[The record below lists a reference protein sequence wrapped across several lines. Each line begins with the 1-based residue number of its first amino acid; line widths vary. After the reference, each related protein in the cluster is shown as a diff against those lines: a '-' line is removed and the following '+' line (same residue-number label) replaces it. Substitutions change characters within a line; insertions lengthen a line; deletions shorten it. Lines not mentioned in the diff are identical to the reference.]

1 MVFPGRAENR
11 VNPFLPKS
19 LPRRTG
25 RQEFVGSFS
34 DKGYNNISTANPR
47 TESLVEPLKALILAG
62 GFATRLRPL
71 SCSKP
76 KLLFPIVGTPLID
89 YMSDWLD
96 RGNVEELIL
105 AVNHLSD
112 KLRMEVAARKMGNR
126 MVLSVEETPLGTG
139 GPLRLATGVM
149 SGREPVIVVNG
160 DIVSDIDLKGLT
172 RAHLASGAEATL
184 AVFSVR
190 DTRPFGLVTLDS
202 GDHIIGFEEKSPKA
216 QGPGWINAGVYLL
229 NHSVI
234 GMIPKG
240 QVVSLER
247 EIFPALANRMKL
259 RGWRHYGFWYDIGK
273 VKDYVATNMDML
285 KRGEQL
291 LSNARKDISP
301 AVDIEQ
307 PSHVGSGCVIASDA
321 KVGPY
326 AILSPKVKVKNGAMV
341 RDAILFEDT
350 TIDEGCRVEGAVI
363 GEGTRIGK
371 GTTIGKGSVIAG
383 EVVIP
388 EHSVVNP
395 GSIVL
400 N

>member
-139 GPLRLATGVM
+139 GPLRLATGMM

-202 GDHIIGFEEKSPKA
+202 GDHIIGFEETNGRSS
-216 QGPGWINAGVYLL
+216 Q
-229 NHSVI
+229 S
-234 GMIPKG
+234 
-240 QVVSLER
+240 
-247 EIFPALANRMKL
+247 
-259 RGWRHYGFWYDIGK
+259 WRTG
-273 VKDYVATNMDML
+273 
-285 KRGEQL
+285 
-291 LSNARKDISP
+291 
-301 AVDIEQ
+301 
-307 PSHVGSGCVIASDA
+307 
-321 KVGPY
+321 
-326 AILSPKVKVKNGAMV
+326 
-341 RDAILFEDT
+341 
-350 TIDEGCRVEGAVI
+350 
-363 GEGTRIGK
+363 
-371 GTTIGKGSVIAG
+371 
-383 EVVIP
+383 
-388 EHSVVNP
+388 
-395 GSIVL
+395 
-400 N
+400 

>member
-1 MVFPGRAENR
+1 MLSGRAENR
-11 VNPFLPKS
+11 VDSFPPKS
-19 LPRRTG
+19 LPGRTG
-25 RQEFVGSFS
+25 RQEFFGSFS
-34 DKGYNNISTANPR
+34 GKGYNNISAANPQ
-47 TESLVEPLKALILAG
+47 TESLEEALKGLILAG

-96 RGNVEELIL
+96 RGNVGEVIL

-112 KLRMEVAARKMGNR
+112 KLRMEVAARKMENR

-139 GPLRLATGVM
+139 GPLRLAAGM
-149 SGREPVIVVNG
+149 ISGKEPVVVING

-172 RAHLASGAEATL
+172 RTHLASGAEATI
-184 AVFSVR
+184 AVFRVS
-190 DTRPFGLVTLDS
+190 DTRPYGLVTLDS
-202 GDHIIGFEEKSPKA
+202 RDQIIGFDEKSEKA
-216 QGPGWINAGVYLL
+216 QGPGWINAGVYVL
-229 NHSVI
+229 NQSVI
-234 GMIPKG
+234 GMIPERRA
-240 QVVSLER
+240 VSLER
-247 EIFPALANRMKL
+247 EIFPVLASGMKL
-259 RGWRHYGFWYDIGK
+259 GGWRHNGFWHDIGK
-273 VKDYVATNMDML
+273 VKDYVATNMNML
-285 KRGEQL
+285 KRGEHL

-301 AVDIEQ
+301 AVDIEH
-307 PSHVGSGCVIASDA
+307 PSHVSSGCVIAGDA

-326 AILSPKVKVKNGAMV
+326 AIFSPKVKVKSGTMI
-341 RDAILFEDT
+341 RDTILFEET
-350 TIDEGCRVEGAVI
+350 TVDEDCHVEGAVI